1 MCSLYR
7 KMDKARKPAVEA
19 CICHQQIPLSDWRVP
34 TAAVEVQQVLVQAL
48 QQILRRDEAMRNLHA
63 LTTTKLD
70 SICQYSDISST
81 IKELK
86 TKKARNS
93 KLKAVDT
100 KYIIL

>member
-34 TAAVEVQQVLVQAL
+34 TAAVEVRQVLVQAL

-63 LTTTKLD
+63 LTTTTVKPVFFACPLFREFREPD
-70 SICQYSDISST
+70 KFAKITGTRKFGNDY
-81 IKELK
+81 
-86 TKKARNS
+86 
-93 KLKAVDT
+93 
-100 KYIIL
+100 